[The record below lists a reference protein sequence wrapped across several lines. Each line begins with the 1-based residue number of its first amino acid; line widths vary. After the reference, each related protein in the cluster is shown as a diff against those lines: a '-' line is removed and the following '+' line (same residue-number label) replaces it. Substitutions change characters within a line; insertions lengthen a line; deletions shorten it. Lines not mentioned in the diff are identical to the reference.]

1 MELRHLEYFHKV
13 GKHKNFTH
21 AAHSLH
27 VSQPTVTNAVNQ
39 LEEELGVKLLNRNT
53 KIVTLTQQGELF
65 LRRVESILEEIQS
78 SVDEIRKSNSKIKLG
93 LPPMIGARVFPSIYM
108 EFKHLYPNIDVEVVE
123 KGSVSTCNLLET
135 GELDLGLIILP
146 ATSSSLNMIPLM
158 QEEVMVCMHPEHPLA
173 KVKSICF
180 SQLQHENFVA
190 LSEDFLHR
198 KIMVEECEKHGFTPP
213 IIFESHEVSTAKELV
228 ANGLGISL
236 FMRLIVANRLD
247 IVQVPLTNKVKI
259 NIGLAW
265 KKNKHLSQ
273 NCQQFIDYSE
283 AYFTGVS

>member
-39 LEEELGVKLLNRNT
+39 LEEELGVKLLYRNT
-53 KIVTLTQQGELF
+53 KVVSLTHQGELF
-65 LRRVESILEEIQS
+65 HKRVESILEEIQS
-78 SVDEIRKSNSKIKLG
+78 SVDEVRQSNSKIKLG
-93 LPPMIGARVFPSIYM
+93 LPPMIGARVFPSIYL
-108 EFKHLYPNIDVEVVE
+108 EIKNRFPGIDVEVME
-123 KGSVSTCNLLET
+123 KGSVSTCELLET

-146 ATSSSLNMIPLM
+146 TNSNSLNMIPLI
-158 QEEVMVCMHPEHPLA
+158 EEEIMVCMHPEHSLA
-173 KVKSICF
+173 KEKTICF
-180 SQLQHENFVA
+180 SQLKHESFVA

-198 KIMVEECEKHGFTPP
+198 KIMEEECEKHDFTPP
-213 IIFESHEVSTAKELV
+213 IIFESHEVSTVKELV

-236 FMRLIVANRLD
+236 FMKLIVANRPD
-247 IVQVPLTNKVKI
+247 IVQVPLTQKVKLH
-259 NIGLAW
+259 IGIAW

-283 AYFTGVS
+283 SYFTGVS